1 VRRIWGSLLVG
12 CLLTLVG
19 VVVATPAS
27 ACSCAA
33 ATTKQ
38 YFDDADAVFTGSLVS
53 RTVTHPDSKVHSSG
67 DPALHVFAVDEVFKG
82 DVHQQQG
89 VVSADQGG
97 SCGLELSGKGPFVVF
112 ASRPA
117 DGGTTLTADLC
128 GGTAPAAAAL
138 EADLGALTGASA
150 RPLAGDD
157 VPRLAGAEPATSWV
171 PALAVAGGLALV
183 LLGIFRMRR
192 RIPTHR

>member
-1 VRRIWGSLLVG
+1 MWATLLVG
-12 CLLTLVG
+12 CALTLAG
-19 VVVATPAS
+19 VVVATPAY

-33 ATTKQ
+33 ATTTRE
-38 YFDDADAVFTGSLVS
+38 YFDGADAVFAGSLVS

-112 ASRPA
+112 AKRPA
-117 DGGTTLTADLC
+117 GGGATLTADLC
-128 GGTAPAAAAL
+128 GGTAPAGAAL
-138 EADLGALTGASA
+138 EADLGALAGAPA
-150 RPLAGDD
+150 RPLADDD
-157 VPRLAGAEPATSWV
+157 VPSVAPAEPATSWV